1 MTGRLRTPQ
10 IELPDP
16 ITSQMITLA
25 KPGETLGRSVLEQ
38 KQFYI
43 SKTKWLKLYG
53 EWRPAY
59 GYRNCRYK
67 TSEIH
72 LVQLLLNAM
81 ELPENKAIL

>member
-16 ITSQMITLA
+16 ITSQTITLA

-53 EWRPAY
+53 KESRPAY

-81 ELPENKAIL
+81 ELPSRK